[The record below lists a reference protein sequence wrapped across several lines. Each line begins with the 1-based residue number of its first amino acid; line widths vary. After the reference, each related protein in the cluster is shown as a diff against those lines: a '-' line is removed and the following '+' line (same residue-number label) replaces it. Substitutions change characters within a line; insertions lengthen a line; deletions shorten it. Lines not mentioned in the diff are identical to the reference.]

1 MARRRS
7 PESYAAIS
15 PGVVE
20 IESLLSGLV
29 SRDWRSIAIRTAT
42 KEYVST
48 LSSVLRVP
56 GQPNDPTASEEELLR
71 LIPRLLTEAVRQQHR
86 DVITE
91 AIGRLAVGC
100 QIDLLPLLQ
109 AAVEDLRAISQLPQL
124 NREEHR
130 ALDL

>member
-1 MARRRS
+1 MTTRRRS

-56 GQPNDPTASEEELLR
+56 GQANEPTASEEELLR

-109 AAVEDLRAISQLPQL
+109 AAVEDLRAISQLQTVQEDRSVSNL
-124 NREEHR
+124 
-130 ALDL
+130 